1 MSSTVACNTV
11 KAAWYKGKNK
21 YFAIRQIWILVY
33 LNFLL
38 TLCFDEIF
46 RFHTLPP
53 YPFLPCLFVLVQA
66 ARIIAVIS
74 KFTFIPQVSTL
85 SIYRVSPQKSIHT
98 TIADSSIILVS
109 TTCIIIQNVWVFF
122 WGGAPYIICTF
133 LNIKWVPLYKSFS
146 WSITWITSLPI

>member
-1 MSSTVACNTV
+1 MPSTVACNTL

-21 YFAIRQIWILVY
+21 YFGIRQIWILVY

-53 YPFLPCLFVLVQA
+53 YPFLSCLFVLVQT

-74 KFTFIPQVSTL
+74 KFTFIPQVSIP

-98 TIADSSIILVS
+98 TMADSSVILVN
-109 TTCIIIQNVWVFF
+109 TTCIIIQNMCVCVFF
-122 WGGAPYIICTF
+122 GGGAPYITCTF
-133 LNIKWVPLYKSFS
+133 F
-146 WSITWITSLPI
+146 